1 MIAMSEE
8 LKALMGDAI
17 GKFNAKAAEDPK
29 LAQEL
34 EGITRHILLDMTDGP
49 KYNFTI
55 ADKKIHPLAEG
66 PIDDPHLTI
75 TSDTATMLGLLKKE
89 IKPMK
94 AFALGKV
101 KISGKTKLEDMLRLR
116 KFF

>member
-1 MIAMSEE
+1 MSEE
-8 LKALMGDAI
+8 LKSLLGDAI

-29 LAQEL
+29 VAAEL
-34 EGITRHILLDMTDGP
+34 EGITRKILIDLADGT

-55 ADKKIHPLAEG
+55 ADKKMQPIADG
-66 PIDDPHLTI
+66 PIDEPDLTI
-75 TSDTATMLGLLKKE
+75 TSDAPTMLGLLKKE

>member
-1 MIAMSEE
+1 MSEE
-8 LKALMGDAI
+8 LKGLLGGAI
-17 GKFNAKAAEDPK
+17 GKFNARAAEDPK
-29 LAQEL
+29 VAEEL
-34 EGITRHILLDMTDGP
+34 EGITRRILIDLRDGP

-55 ADKKIHPLAEG
+55 ADKRMSDVAEG
-66 PIDDPHLTI
+66 PIDDPDLVI
-75 TSDTATMLGLLKKE
+75 TSDVPTMTGLLKKE

-101 KISGKTKLEDMLRLR
+101 KIDGKTKLEDLMRLR